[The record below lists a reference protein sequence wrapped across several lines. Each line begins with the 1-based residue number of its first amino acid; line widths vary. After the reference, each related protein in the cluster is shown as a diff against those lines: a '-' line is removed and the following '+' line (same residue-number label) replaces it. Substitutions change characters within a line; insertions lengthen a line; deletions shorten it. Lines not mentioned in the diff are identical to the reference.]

1 MSLIL
6 ENVWKSYPVRGGHR
20 DVLRGLNAV
29 IERGDAIGILGRNGA
44 GKSTLMRVMA
54 GVEMPTRG
62 RVRRDMSVSWPLGS
76 GFGLQASLTGA
87 DNARFIA
94 RIYGQDVEETLD
106 FVQAFSEIG
115 QYINEPVKTYSAGM
129 MGRLLMGLSF
139 AVKFDCYLVDEII
152 SAGDQRF
159 VRRCQTML
167 QDRLDNAALLMV
179 SHFADHIRQYCR
191 TAVVLRNG
199 QLELYEDLD
208 EGIAVYQGL

>member
-1 MSLIL
+1 VALIL
-6 ENVWKSYPVRGGHR
+6 EDVWKSYPVRGGRR
-20 DVLRGLNAV
+20 DILRGINAT
-29 IERGDAIGILGRNGA
+29 IERGDAVGILGRNGA
-44 GKSTLMRVMA
+44 GKSTLMRVMS
-54 GVEMPTRG
+54 GVESPTRG
-62 RVRRDMSVSWPLGS
+62 RVRREMSVSWPLGS
-76 GFGLQASLTGA
+76 GFGLQASLSGA

-94 RIYGQDVEETLD
+94 RIYGQDVAETLD

-115 QYINEPVKTYSAGM
+115 QYFYEPVRTYSAGM

-139 AVKFDCYLVDEII
+139 SVKFDCYLVDEII

-159 VRRCQTML
+159 VQRCQAML
-167 QDRLDNAALLMV
+167 EERLGNASLLMV

>member
-1 MSLIL
+1 MLIMQD
-6 ENVWKSYPVRGGHR
+6 VWKSYPVRGGSR
-20 DVLRGLNAV
+20 EILRGINAV
-29 IERGDAIGILGRNGA
+29 VERGDAVGILGRNGA

-54 GVEMPTRG
+54 GVESPSRG
-62 RVRRDMSVSWPLGS
+62 RVIRNMSVSWPLGS

-94 RIYGQDVEETLD
+94 RIYGQDVAETLD
-106 FVQAFSEIG
+106 FVASFSEIG
-115 QYINEPVKTYSAGM
+115 RYFYEPVRTYSAGM

-139 AVKFDCYLVDEII
+139 AVRFDCYLVDEII

-159 VRRCQTML
+159 VARCQEML
-167 QDRLDNAALLMV
+167 NSRLSGASLLMV
-179 SHFADHIRQYCR
+179 SHFAEHIRQYCR

-208 EGIAVYQGL
+208 EGIAVYNAL

>member
-6 ENVWKSYPVRGGHR
+6 EDVWKSYPVRGGRR
-20 DVLRGLNAV
+20 DILRG
-29 IERGDAIGILGRNGA
+29 ISCTIDRGDQVGILGRNGA

-54 GVEMPTRG
+54 GVEAPTRG
-62 RVRRDMSVSWPLGS
+62 RVRREMSISWPLGS

-94 RIYGQDVEETLD
+94 RIYGLDVAETLD
-106 FVQAFSEIG
+106 FVQDFAEIG
-115 QYINEPVKTYSAGM
+115 RYFFEPVRTYSSGM
-129 MGRLLMGLSF
+129 MSRLLMALSF
-139 AVKFDCYLVDEII
+139 SVKFDCYLVDEII

-159 VRRCQTML
+159 VARCQTML
-167 QDRLDNAALLMV
+167 EERLGNASLLMV

-199 QLELYEDLD
+199 LLELYEDID
-208 EGIAVYQGL
+208 EGIAVYQSL